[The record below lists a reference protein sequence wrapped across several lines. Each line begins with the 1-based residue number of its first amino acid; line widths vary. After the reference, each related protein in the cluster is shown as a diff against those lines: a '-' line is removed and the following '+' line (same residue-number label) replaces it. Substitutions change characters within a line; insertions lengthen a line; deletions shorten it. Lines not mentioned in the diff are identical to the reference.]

1 MEKKI
6 ENRIEY
12 LDLLRIIAIFGV
24 VVLHVAAQNWVKEFT
39 NVFNWNVYNVYD
51 SLVRWTVPVFVMI
64 SGTLFLSKEYSIK
77 KIHSKKIFRIITALG
92 FWSVVYIALS
102 QK

>member
-64 SGTLFLSKEYSIK
+64 SGTLFLSKEY
-77 KIHSKKIFRIITALG
+77 
-92 FWSVVYIALS
+92 
-102 QK
+102 